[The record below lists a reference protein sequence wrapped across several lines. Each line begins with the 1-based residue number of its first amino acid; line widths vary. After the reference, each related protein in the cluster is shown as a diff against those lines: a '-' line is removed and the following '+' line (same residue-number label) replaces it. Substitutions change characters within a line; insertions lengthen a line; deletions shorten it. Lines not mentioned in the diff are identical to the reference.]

1 MILILNG
8 PNLNWVGK
16 REPDVYGTESLEE
29 YLKGFGTTVTVH
41 FSNIEGEL
49 INALQEAENNN
60 SISAIILN
68 AGGYS
73 HTSIAIADTIRAMRK
88 PVVSVHISNIFDRE
102 LERHKDLV
110 SAASSGFIGGFGLR
124 SYDLAVHALSE
135 TTNP

>member
-16 REPDVYGTESLEE
+16 REPEVYGTESLEE

-60 SISAIILN
+60 SI
-68 AGGYS
+68 
-73 HTSIAIADTIRAMRK
+73 
-88 PVVSVHISNIFDRE
+88 
-102 LERHKDLV
+102 
-110 SAASSGFIGGFGLR
+110 
-124 SYDLAVHALSE
+124 
-135 TTNP
+135 